1 MGTAEAQA
9 EVSSLLTELQSILEP
24 GTGPPPGG
32 KLENFLTAMAR
43 ARSLRAGTEA
53 SSYLDQRAPRWQE
66 HKDVVLQVGIYCI
79 ECTVQDTPCE
89 CCISARTTH

>member
-1 MGTAEAQA
+1 MGTTEAQT

-32 KLENFLTAMAR
+32 KLEKFLTAMAR
-43 ARSLRAGTEA
+43 ARSLRPGTEA
-53 SSYLDQRAPRWQE
+53 SYLDQRAPRWQE

-79 ECTVQDTPCE
+79 ECTVC
-89 CCISARTTH
+89 ARHPL